1 METIVLIAA
10 VGLLNVACF
19 LIGARTAQKAVK
31 GEKIA
36 PVNPIAIHKE
46 KQEERRE
53 KEEAKKEA
61 EKLEAILQNLE
72 RYDGTTAGQQDI
84 V

>member
-1 METIVLIAA
+1 METILLITA
-10 VGLLNVACF
+10 VGLLNAACF
-19 LIGARTAQKAVK
+19 LIGARTARKAVR
-31 GEKIA
+31 GEVITA
-36 PVNPIAIHKE
+36 NPIAVHKE